1 MQKKMKIAGGAA
13 VALALALVGGITLT
27 AGAQATPASPSSSNT
42 TVEPGATTA
51 DTDNVQNEVE
61 DGTNDGETADDTGTE
76 SSTESSTESGT
87 ETGTENTS
95 DDINGVAVEDGTQD

>member
-13 VALALALVGGITLT
+13 AALALAIVGGITLT
-27 AGAQATPASPSSSNT
+27 AGAQATPASPSSSAS
-42 TVEPGATTA
+42 TVEPGAATA

-61 DGTNDGETADDTGTE
+61 DGTKDGETADDNGTE
-76 SSTESSTESGT
+76 SGTESGT